1 MRIKY
6 YDLLDWAKDGKHYI
20 RNNFPCFQHMQKSL
34 ILKTQRKG
42 AKAQRTQKGERI
54 TGKEYLFVSSF
65 LSRLYVKLDD
75 TVIRGWER
83 ALYLSE
89 ILTPL

>member
-1 MRIKY
+1 
-6 YDLLDWAKDGKHYI
+6 LDWAKDGKHYR
-20 RNNFPCFQHMQKSL
+20 RNNFPHFQHMQKSL

-42 AKAQRTQKGERI
+42 AKEKRTQKD
-54 TGKEYLFVSSF
+54 TLCPLFFHFSVFSM
-65 LSRLYVKLDD
+65 LSRLCVRLDD
-75 TVIRGWER
+75 PVIHGWER